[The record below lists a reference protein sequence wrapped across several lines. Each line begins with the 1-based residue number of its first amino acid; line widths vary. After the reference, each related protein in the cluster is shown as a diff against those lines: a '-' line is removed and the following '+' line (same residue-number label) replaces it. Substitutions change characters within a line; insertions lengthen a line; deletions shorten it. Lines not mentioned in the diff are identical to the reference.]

1 MKRIQGCIFI
11 FPTDASAA
19 PHLSPHR
26 GNGNSLRQLAKWR
39 SLFCPSAGQH
49 IHIRQLETLAGV
61 RYACSSVFVQPS
73 QRVCVISGSC
83 EVCVRRTSEE
93 SLSPCAS
100 RQPHFCEAFR
110 SPARPF
116 SLSSGDLFHIVDGI
130 PLTDAGGTAV
140 RSIASFPIFEHY
152 LSMSSI
158 CGFYFYKILCLS
170 FLFCSFLVSLF
181 CLCFE
186 MFTSSLVPKTCS
198 LLGNL

>member
-1 MKRIQGCIFI
+1 MKRILGCIFI
-11 FPTDASAA
+11 SPTDASAA

-39 SLFCPSAGQH
+39 SLFCPSAEQ
-49 IHIRQLETLAGV
+49 LAGV

-73 QRVCVISGSC
+73 QQVCVISGSC

-93 SLSPCAS
+93 YLSPCAS

-116 SLSSGDLFHIVDGI
+116 SLRSGDLFHIVDGI

-140 RSIASFPIFEHY
+140 RSIASFPIFEQY
-152 LSMSSI
+152 LSMSK
-158 CGFYFYKILCLS
+158 YMW
-170 FLFCSFLVSLF
+170 V
-181 CLCFE
+181 
-186 MFTSSLVPKTCS
+186 
-198 LLGNL
+198 LLL